1 MYTFL
6 AILVVIASILL
17 IAVVLIQN
25 PKEGGLS
32 AGFGAGFSQQVFGI
46 QQTADVLEKATWS
59 IMGFIAAMAIVMYFV
74 LPNQSQQTLPE
85 PVVPTTTQMPATNI
99 PLQGPA
105 TNQQGQQPTQ
115 QSVQQGKGQQPLP
128 QQGQ

>member
-59 IMGFIAAMAIVMYFV
+59 IMVFIAAMAIVMYFI
-74 LPNQSQQTLPE
+74 LPSQTPQSIPE
-85 PVVPTTTQMPATNI
+85 PVVPTTTTQMPATNI
-99 PLQGPA
+99 PTQGPA
-105 TNQQGQQPTQ
+105 PVQQQGTQPI
-115 QSVQQGKGQQPLP
+115 QQGDQQTLP

>member
-74 LPNQSQQTLPE
+74 LPSQAPQSVPE
-85 PVVPTTTQMPATNI
+85 PVVPTTTTQMPVNNI
-99 PLQGPA
+99 PTQGPVPV
-105 TNQQGQQPTQ
+105 QQGQQQTQ
-115 QSVQQGKGQQPLP
+115 QGGQQPLP

>member
-59 IMGFIAAMAIVMYFV
+59 IMGFIAALAIFMYFI
-74 LPNQSQQTLPE
+74 LPNQVQSTVTE
-85 PVVPTTTQMPATNI
+85 PIIPTTTQMPTNI
-99 PLQGPA
+99 PTQTSVPA
-105 TNQQGQQPTQ
+105 QQQAGQQA
-115 QSVQQGKGQQPLP
+115 GQQQLP
-128 QQGQ
+128 QQPQNQ